1 MNKQKHRLRK
11 LNERE
16 HTAICET
23 CGPVKVYYKKGRK
36 RWYCSVSRKKWLKP
50 RFEHLKSKF
59 CEICEATKDL
69 CGDHDHVTDSFR
81 GTLCRTCNLGL
92 GLFKDNVDF
101 SAPWNMRAL
110 AILLLEFEKYLQACE
125 AERMDK

>member
-1 MNKQKHRLRK
+1 LNKRKHRLRK

-16 HTAICET
+16 HTAICEI

-36 RWYCSVSRKKWLKP
+36 QWYCSVSRKKWWRP
-50 RFEHLKSKF
+50 SAHQTRFAHLKSKF

-92 GLFKDNVDF
+92 GLFKDNVVF
-101 SAPWNMRAL
+101 L
-110 AILLLEFEKYLQACE
+110 QQAIRYLQ
-125 AERMDK
+125 K

>member
-1 MNKQKHRLRK
+1 MNKRKHRLRK

-16 HTAICET
+16 HTAICEI

-69 CGDHDHVTDSFR
+69 CGDHDHVADSFR

-92 GLFKDNVDF
+92 GLFKDNVVF
-101 SAPWNMRAL
+101 L
-110 AILLLEFEKYLQACE
+110 QQAIRYLQ
-125 AERMDK
+125 K